1 MNEHPLATAIAAAV
15 ANRDS
20 VQLAAAVT
28 GTVRLRALLP
38 GGPIEEHGRDAVV
51 ARIGGW
57 LADMDTV
64 EVVESAGEA
73 VAGRLLIHYRLD
85 LAQRGT
91 RWACTQTSICK
102 IDRWPAGHHRSALL
116 RLPPDPGVIGMRN
129 PALDKWGD
137 YDRDDPYPLFAQVQA
152 DGPVHQVTLADGH
165 RAWLVV
171 GHEEAKAALSHAGLS
186 KDMHAALARDGA
198 VVAEGLPGPAFARHM
213 LSADPPDH
221 TRLRRLASAAF
232 SRPRIAALKP
242 RVHAIAG
249 RLLDDLE
256 ARGDTVVD
264 LVNGFAF
271 PLPFTV
277 ISELLGVPEPDRD
290 HLGSW
295 FTTLLAPSS
304 APEPPADAVAASAD
318 IVRYLTGL
326 LARKRAAPGEDLVT
340 DLVRAAD
347 QDGALSEQEMLSTI
361 FQLVVAGHDTTTS
374 LIGNGTV
381 ALLLH
386 PEQRDALVADPAL
399 VPHAIEEILRW
410 DAPVP
415 HSTFRYTTQDVALG
429 GTVIPA
435 FAQVIISLAAA
446 NRDPARYD
454 NPETLD
460 IARADTSHL
469 AFGHG
474 IHHCLGARLARL
486 EGVIALTTLHG
497 RFPTMRLAVPRP
509 ALRWGHGDGLVLR
522 GLTELPVILGPQ
534 RGPLPRRARQKPDK
548 CPVGPGRRA

>member
-1 MNEHPLATAIAAAV
+1 
-15 ANRDS
+15 
-20 VQLAAAVT
+20 
-28 GTVRLRALLP
+28 
-38 GGPIEEHGRDAVV
+38 
-51 ARIGGW
+51 
-57 LADMDTV
+57 
-64 EVVESAGEA
+64 
-73 VAGRLLIHYRLD
+73 
-85 LAQRGT
+85 
-91 RWACTQTSICK
+91 
-102 IDRWPAGHHRSALL
+102 
-116 RLPPDPGVIGMRN
+116 MRN
-129 PALDKWGD
+129 PALDAWGD

-152 DGPVHQVTLADGH
+152 DGPVHEVTLADGH
-165 RAWLVV
+165 RAWLIVC
-171 GHEEAKAALSHAGLS
+171 HEEAKAALNHAGLS
-186 KDMHAALARDGA
+186 KDMHAALARDGT

-213 LSADPPDH
+213 LSVDPPNH

-232 SRPRIAALKP
+232 GRPRIAALRP
-242 RVHAIAG
+242 RVQAIAG

-256 ARGDTVVD
+256 ACGGTIVD
-264 LVNGFAF
+264 LVKGFAF

-277 ISELLGVPEPDRD
+277 ISELLGVPEPEQNQ
-290 HLGSW
+290 LGNW
-295 FTTLLAPSS
+295 FTTLLAPSA
-304 APEPPADAVAASAD
+304 APEPPAEAMTASAN
-318 IVRYLTGL
+318 IVQYLTGL
-326 LARKRAAPGEDLVT
+326 LARKRAVPGEDLVT

-347 QDGALSEQEMLSTI
+347 QDALSEQEMLSTI

-374 LIGNGTV
+374 LIGNGTA

-446 NRDPARYD
+446 NRDPARYA
-454 NPETLD
+454 NPGTLD

-486 EGVIALTTLHG
+486 EGVIAFTALHG
-497 RFPTMRLAVPRP
+497 RFPTMRLAVPRS

-522 GLTELPVILGPQ
+522 GLTELPVILRPRGQPSAAFHGQ
-534 RGPLPRRARQKPDK
+534 RTSRLPTG
-548 CPVGPGRRA
+548 CPSRTLSN

>member
-15 ANRDS
+15 AGRDS
-20 VQLAAAVT
+20 VQVAAAVT
-28 GTVRLRALLP
+28 DTVRLRALLP
-38 GGPIEEHGRDAVV
+38 GGPVEEHGRDAVV
-51 ARIGGW
+51 ARFGGW
-57 LADMDTV
+57 FADMDTV

-73 VAGRLLIHYRLD
+73 IADRLLIHYRLD

-102 IDRWPAGHHRSALL
+102 IDDGRLATIDLLCSGFREIKAG
-116 RLPPDPGVIGMRN
+116 DMRN
-129 PALDKWGD
+129 PALDAWGG
-137 YDRDDPYPLFAQVQA
+137 YDRDDPYPLFAQVRA
-152 DGPVHQVTLADGH
+152 DSPVHEVTLADGH
-165 RAWLVV
+165 RAWLIV
-171 GHEEAKAALSHAGLS
+171 GHEEAKAALNHAGLS

-213 LSADPPDH
+213 LSVDPPDH

-232 SRPRIAALKP
+232 SRPRMAGLRP
-242 RVHAIAG
+242 RVQAIVDG
-249 RLLDDLE
+249 LLDDLE

-264 LVNGFAF
+264 LVKGFAF

-277 ISELLGVPEPDRD
+277 ISELLGVPEADRD
-290 HLGSW
+290 QLGSW
-295 FTTLLAPSS
+295 FITLLAPSS
-304 APEPPADAVAASAD
+304 APEPPAEAVTASAN
-318 IVRYLTGL
+318 IVRYLAQL
-326 LARKRAAPGEDLVT
+326 LDRKRTAPGEDLVT
-340 DLVRAAD
+340 DLVVAAD
-347 QDGALSEQEMLSTI
+347 QEGALSEQEMLSTI

-381 ALLLH
+381 ALLTH

-399 VPHAIEEILRW
+399 VPRAIEEILRW

-415 HSTFRYTTQDVALG
+415 HSTFRYTTQDVAFG
-429 GTVIPA
+429 ETVIPA

-446 NRDPARYD
+446 GRDPARYD
-454 NPETLD
+454 HPETLD
-460 IARADTSHL
+460 IARTDTSHL

-486 EGVIALTTLHG
+486 EAVIALSTLHG
-497 RFPTMRLAVPRP
+497 RFPAMRLAVPRS

-522 GLTELPVILGPQ
+522 GLSELPVILRP
-534 RGPLPRRARQKPDK
+534 
-548 CPVGPGRRA
+548 

>member
-1 MNEHPLATAIAAAV
+1 
-15 ANRDS
+15 
-20 VQLAAAVT
+20 
-28 GTVRLRALLP
+28 
-38 GGPIEEHGRDAVV
+38 
-51 ARIGGW
+51 
-57 LADMDTV
+57 
-64 EVVESAGEA
+64 
-73 VAGRLLIHYRLD
+73 
-85 LAQRGT
+85 
-91 RWACTQTSICK
+91 
-102 IDRWPAGHHRSALL
+102 
-116 RLPPDPGVIGMRN
+116 MRN
-129 PALDKWGD
+129 PALDAWGD
-137 YDRDDPYPLFAQVQA
+137 YDRNDPYPLFAQVQA
-152 DGPVHQVTLADGH
+152 DGPVHEVTLADGH
-165 RAWLVV
+165 RAWLIVR
-171 GHEEAKAALSHAGLS
+171 HEEARAALNHAALS

-213 LSADPPDH
+213 LSVDPPDH

-232 SRPRIAALKP
+232 SRRRIEALRP
-242 RVHAIAG
+242 RVQQIVDG
-249 RLLDDLE
+249 LLDDLE
-256 ARGDTVVD
+256 ARGDVVD
-264 LVNGFAF
+264 LVKGFAF

-290 HLGSW
+290 RLGNW
-295 FTTLLAPSS
+295 FTTLLTPSS
-304 APEPPADAVAASAD
+304 APEPPAEAVAASAS
-318 IVRYLTGL
+318 IVRYLTEL

-340 DLVRAAD
+340 DLVHAAD
-347 QDGALSEQEMLSTI
+347 QDSALSEQEMLSTI

-386 PEQRDALVADPAL
+386 PQQRDALVADPSL

-415 HSTFRYTTQDVALG
+415 HSTFRYTTQDVAFD

-454 NPETLD
+454 NPQALD

-486 EGVIALTTLHG
+486 EGVIAFTTLHG
-497 RFPTMRLAVPRP
+497 RFPTMRLAVPRS

-522 GLTELPVILGPQ
+522 GLSELPVILSP
-534 RGPLPRRARQKPDK
+534 
-548 CPVGPGRRA
+548 